1 MPLANFSKTLFQTT
15 FPNHFS
21 KTLFQTTFP
30 NHFSKTLF
38 QNSRKKWMFLAT
50 KLTCFF
56 LVMRKQKEDTQKANE
71 ENHHD
76 FRRSK
81 KRGRDK
87 KEPSGTVLHSIL
99 V

>member
-1 MPLANFSKTLFQTT
+1 MDMNVMIGSWKIPLANFSKTLF
-15 FPNHFS
+15 PKFS
-21 KTLFQTTFP
+21 KK
-30 NHFSKTLF
+30 N
-38 QNSRKKWMFLAT
+38 RMFLVT

-71 ENHHD
+71 KNHND

-81 KRGRDK
+81 KRGRDE
-87 KEPSGTVLHSIL
+87 KEPSRAVLHSIL